1 MFNPKE
7 EIKIDPFAL
16 DTECLDQGRKVL
28 EMADLYSIAVESR
41 DRAKLSV
48 EVIHAQ
54 EALRVRRNPSNYEL
68 KDKPSDAVVNSVV
81 TIQPRYI
88 RARQRL
94 IRLNRDCEM
103 LKPGVDGFKDRSI
116 QIGRLIN
123 LLLSGYLGGKVNLPE
138 EGEAAVDKMRTEHHK
153 ELLNKNPRLQA
164 LKRGNTN
171 ADRP

>member
-1 MFNPKE
+1 MVFNPKQ

-28 EMADLYSIAVESR
+28 EMADLYSIAVEDR
-41 DRAKLSV
+41 DRAKLRV

-54 EALRVRRNPSNYEL
+54 EALRVRKNPSEYGL

-153 ELLNKNPRLQA
+153 ELLNKNPRLQK
-164 LKRGNTN
+164 LKRGNIN
-171 ADRP
+171 AD